1 VIESITQREV
11 GERGR
16 EWFNWLIKR
25 LTELKV
31 DEREGEEVD
40 REVKNTR
47 FLKYEVGERGRKVV
61 DW

>member
-1 VIESITQREV
+1 
-11 GERGR
+11 
-16 EWFNWLIKR
+16 LIKR